1 MNREE
6 IDKKIVDLARETTGV
21 QLTETVTL
29 KENGLDS
36 LSLVLLIASI
46 EEAYSFSF
54 DEDDLQPEK
63 LLTLKDLTLLTEKY
77 L

>member
-1 MNREE
+1 MNREKIE
-6 IDKKIVDLARETTGV
+6 KKIVDLARETAGAE
-21 QLTETVTL
+21 LTEALPL
-29 KENGLDS
+29 KESGLDS

-46 EEAYSFSF
+46 EEEYSFSF
-54 DEDDLQPEK
+54 DEDDLQPDK